1 MEIYQTGSIIVILV
15 GKRVLNYNI
24 QFYIVIDLY
33 NNPDSN
39 ERFKELLFKNYYN
52 DCPVYTVFD
61 NYIQFDEEEYDLEEE
76 VDLEEEEVEELEE
89 VELEEENDTIDRNFF
104 MIMELMIWI
113 FVVMIILTL
122 INKINN
128 LILLRFITISMNKR
142 IVIRIHQIIQV

>member
-15 GKRVLNYNI
+15 GKRVLSYNI

-104 MIMELMIWI
+104 MIMELMILI

-128 LILLRFITISMNKR
+128 VILLRFITISMNKR
-142 IVIRIHQIIQV
+142 IVIRIHQIM

>member
-1 MEIYQTGSIIVILV
+1 MVKLLMEIYQTGSIIVILV
-15 GKRVLNYNI
+15 GKRVLSYNI

-52 DCPVYTVFD
+52 DCLVYTYFD

-89 VELEEENDTIDRNFF
+89 VELEEENDTIDHNF
-104 MIMELMIWI
+104 L
-113 FVVMIILTL
+113 
-122 INKINN
+122 
-128 LILLRFITISMNKR
+128 
-142 IVIRIHQIIQV
+142 